1 MTNEYS
7 VQIQNYISE
16 KILVAEKMK
25 TTVEKQDDFAT
36 QKYYEGQIDIL
47 SDFKEFLIDYLN
59 PKLPRVVR
67 EKLF

>member
-36 QKYYEGQIDIL
+36 QKYYEGQIDTL